1 MSKNDNKPS
10 KSDLFAGYR
19 AFAADRKAAEDAIA
33 AVRKDESEIIAQIVQ
48 HYGPGPYKLD
58 GTLVRARKAKAELGG
73 LYSFH
78 TQTLEAEEV

>member
-33 AVRKDESEIIAQIVQ
+33 AVRKDESEIIAQVGW
-48 HYGPGPYKLD
+48 HP
-58 GTLVRARKAKAELGG
+58 RARAQG
-73 LYSFH
+73 
-78 TQTLEAEEV
+78 